1 MEGIQ
6 KHPPYLFQQRFL
18 RDAGK
23 HGYILLRIL
32 HMDREP
38 ARIPFIPGGR
48 GFHNGVEYG
57 LLAGKMI
64 IKGGGP
70 DPHGG
75 GDLSYAYRI
84 IAPLGKQLQGL
95 IQYSLLGIRLH
106 HCPPVAN

>member
-1 MEGIQ
+1 
-6 KHPPYLFQQRFL
+6 
-18 RDAGK
+18 
-23 HGYILLRIL
+23 
-32 HMDREP
+32 
-38 ARIPFIPGGR
+38 
-48 GFHNGVEYG
+48 
-57 LLAGKMI
+57 MI

-95 IQYSLLGIRLH
+95 IQYPLLGIRLH